1 MKGEYTKQQN
11 ILVIARAQAIEKEG
25 NIFLQQLDGEYL
37 DGIADG
43 YQKMTLIIPVHK
55 KGKDQSYSYFQHFTY
70 QLLSKN
76 ISIVEV
82 NDYKDR
88 NYNFISAINRLPKQ
102 FNTIANQIHKHNE
115 IFVMMPTYRA
125 VFGALL
131 GKLFKKKV
139 FVYSGND
146 WKQDLI
152 LSFKWQGWSGHF
164 FRKPYIMLSTI
175 AEAIAMGSADVRFL
189 NGYSLHEKYSHL
201 NGITEA
207 TKPVIGIKI
216 KDLYFREDTCLGEK
230 IKILCVAN
238 VTQRKG
244 IEYLIQGISEIST
257 DLPEIE
263 LKIIGDINHNYAQH
277 MIERCKTLNLDQ
289 IIQFEGYVENGPQL
303 IQHYQKSDIF
313 ILPSLSEGF
322 PRVIFESMSQSLP
335 IITTNIPNIY
345 NRISKNNLAYFVP
358 AKDSSAIAKAIEEII
373 QNQALRKQYISNG
386 YQYIQEII
394 TGEKASEQFLRVANC
409 SA

>member
-1 MKGEYTKQQN
+1 MQGEYTRRQK
-11 ILVIARAQAIEKEG
+11 ILVISRAQAIDEDG
-25 NIFLQQLDGEYL
+25 DIFLQQLDGEYL
-37 DGIADG
+37 DGIAGG
-43 YQKMTLIIPVHK
+43 YQNMTLIIPVHK
-55 KGKDQSYSYFQHFTY
+55 KGKDKSYSYFQHFTY

-76 ISIVEV
+76 IDIVEV

-102 FNTIANQIHKHNE
+102 FHTIANYIYRHDAV
-115 IFVMMPTYRA
+115 FVMMPTYRA

-131 GKLFKKKV
+131 GKLFRKKV
-139 FVYSGND
+139 FIYSGND

-164 FRKPYIMLSTI
+164 FRSPYIFLSAI
-175 AEAIAMGSADVRFL
+175 AEAFAMQSADIRFL

-207 TKPVIGIKI
+207 TKPVIGIK
-216 KDLYFREDTCLGEK
+216 KQDLYFREDTCLQDK
-230 IKILCVAN
+230 VKILCVAN

-244 IEYLIQGISEIST
+244 IEYLVRSIAEVST
-257 DLPEIE
+257 HLSNIE
-263 LKIIGDINHNYAQH
+263 VNIIGDIKHDYALR
-277 MIERCKTLNLDQ
+277 MIELCENLNLSQ
-289 IIQFEGYVENGPQL
+289 VIHFQGYVENGPQL
-303 IQHYQKSDIF
+303 IHYYQKSDIF

-345 NRISKNNLAYFVP
+345 NRIGNKSIAYFVP
-358 AKDSSAIAKAIEEII
+358 SKNSTEIAKAIDEMIS
-373 QNQALRKQYISNG
+373 NQVLRKKQILNG
-386 YQYIQEII
+386 YEYIQEII
-394 TGEKASEQFLRVANC
+394 LGEKASEQFLRIANC
-409 SA
+409 NT

>member
-55 KGKDQSYSYFQHFTY
+55 KGKDKSYSYFQHFSY
-70 QLLSKN
+70 QILSKN
-76 ISIVEV
+76 IRIVEV

-102 FNTIANQIHKHNE
+102 FSTIANYIHKHDAV
-115 IFVMMPTYRA
+115 FVMMPTYRA

-131 GKLFKKKV
+131 GKLFRKKV

-146 WKQDLI
+146 WKQDLS
-152 LSFKWQGWSGHF
+152 LSFKWQGWSGQL
-164 FRKPYIMLSTI
+164 FRRPYIMLSAI

-189 NGYSLHEKYSHL
+189 NGYTLHEKYSRL

-207 TKPVIGIKI
+207 TKPVIGIKVN
-216 KDLYFREDTCLGEK
+216 DLYFREDTCLGEK

-257 DLPEIE
+257 DSPEIE

-289 IIQFEGYVENGPQL
+289 IIRFEGYVENGPQL

-358 AKDSSAIAKAIEEII
+358 TKDSTAIAKAVEEII

-394 TGEKASEQFLRVANC
+394 IGEKASEQFLRVANC
-409 SA
+409 NA

>member
-1 MKGEYTKQQN
+1 MKGEYTKQQK

-25 NIFLQQLDGEYL
+25 KIFLQQLDGEYL

-43 YQKMTLIIPVHK
+43 YQKMTLIIPIHK
-55 KGKDQSYSYFQHFTY
+55 KDKDKSYSYFQHFTY
-70 QLLSKN
+70 QLSSKN
-76 ISIVEV
+76 ISFVEV

-102 FNTIANQIHKHNE
+102 FNTIAKHIHKHDSV
-115 IFVMMPTYRA
+115 FAMMPTYRA

-131 GKLFKKKV
+131 GKLFQKKV

-146 WKQDLI
+146 WKQDLS
-152 LSFKWQGWSGHF
+152 LSFKWQGWSGQF
-164 FRKPYIMLSTI
+164 FRTPYIMLSTI

-189 NGYSLHEKYSHL
+189 NGYSLHEKYSRL

-207 TKPVIGIKI
+207 TKPVIGIKFD
-216 KDLYFREDTCLGEK
+216 DLYFREDTCLGEK

-244 IEYLIQGISEIST
+244 IEYLIRGISEVST
-257 DLPEIE
+257 YLPKIE
-263 LKIIGDINHNYAQH
+263 LKIIGDINHDYAKA
-277 MIERCKTLNLDQ
+277 MIELCKNLNLDQ
-289 IIQFEGYVENGPQL
+289 VIHFEGYVENGPQL

-335 IITTNIPNIY
+335 IITTNITNIY
-345 NRISKNNLAYFVP
+345 NRISKKNLAYFVP
-358 AKDSSAIAKAIEEII
+358 SKSSIAIAEAIEEII
-373 QNQALRKQYISNG
+373 QNQALRKQYISNS

-394 TGEKASEQFLRVANC
+394 TGEKASEQFLRVANHN
-409 SA
+409 A

>member
-1 MKGEYTKQQN
+1 MQGEYTKQQK

-43 YQKMTLIIPVHK
+43 YQKMTLIIPIHK
-55 KGKDQSYSYFQHFTY
+55 KGEDKSYSYFQHFTY
-70 QLLSKN
+70 QFLSKN

-88 NYNFISAINRLPKQ
+88 NFNFISAINRLPKQ
-102 FNTIANQIHKHNE
+102 FNTIVNHIHKHDTV
-115 IFVMMPTYRA
+115 FVMMPTYRA

-131 GKLFKKKV
+131 GKLFQKKV
-139 FVYSGND
+139 FIYSGND

-152 LSFKWQGWSGHF
+152 LSFKWQGWSGQF
-164 FRKPYIMLSTI
+164 FRTPYIILSTI
-175 AEAIAMGSADVRFL
+175 AEAIAMRSANARFL

-216 KDLYFREDTCLGEK
+216 QDLYFREDTCLGEK

-244 IEYLIQGISEIST
+244 IEYLIRGITEIST
-257 DLPEIE
+257 NLPKIE
-263 LKIIGDINHNYAQH
+263 LKIIGDINHDYAKN
-277 MIERCKTLNLDQ
+277 MIELCKNLNLDQ
-289 IIQFEGYVENGPQL
+289 VIHFEGYVENGPHL

-345 NRISKNNLAYFVP
+345 NRISKKNLAYFVP
-358 AKDSSAIAKAIEEII
+358 SKSSTAIATAIEEII
-373 QNQALRKQYISNG
+373 QNQALRKQYISNS

-394 TGEKASEQFLRVANC
+394 TGEKASEQFLRVANHN
-409 SA
+409 A